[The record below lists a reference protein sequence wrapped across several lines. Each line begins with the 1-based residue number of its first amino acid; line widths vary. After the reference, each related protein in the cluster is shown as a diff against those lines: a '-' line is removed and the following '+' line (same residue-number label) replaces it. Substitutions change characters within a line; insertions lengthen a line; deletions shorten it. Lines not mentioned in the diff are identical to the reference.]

1 MKKILVITAVLLL
14 TATAFAQDGKS
25 IYNKYSDAKDVSGVY
40 ISPAMFRLIGKIP
53 DMEIADEDV
62 NLTSIIKSLTGLYI
76 IDSENGS
83 INENIK
89 RDAEKFVKDGKYE
102 LLMEVKENSE
112 TTHIYITGTNDNV
125 SSFVLISYEPDEC
138 TFICI
143 DGQISREKLE
153 KIIAENI

>member
-1 MKKILVITAVLLL
+1 MKKILVIAATLLL

-53 DMEIADEDV
+53 DMEIADEDI
-62 NLTSIIKSLTGLYI
+62 NLTSIIMSLTGLYI
-76 IDSENGS
+76 IDSENVS

-102 LLMEVKENSE
+102 LLMEVKESSE
-112 TTHIYITGTNDNV
+112 VTHIYITGKNDNV

-153 KIIAENI
+153 KIIAENL

>member
-1 MKKILVITAVLLL
+1 MKKILVIAAVLLL

>member
-1 MKKILVITAVLLL
+1 MKKILVIAATLLL
-14 TATAFAQDGKS
+14 TATAFAQDGKA

-40 ISPAMFRLIGKIP
+40 ISPAMFRLIGKVP
-53 DMEIADEDV
+53 DMEIADEDI
-62 NLTSIIKSLTGLYI
+62 NLTGIIKSLTGLYI
-76 IDSENGS
+76 IDSENVS

-112 TTHIYITGTNDNV
+112 VTHIYITGKNDNI

-153 KIIAENI
+153 KIIAENL

>member
-1 MKKILVITAVLLL
+1 MKKILVIAAVLLL

-83 INENIK
+83 INGNIK